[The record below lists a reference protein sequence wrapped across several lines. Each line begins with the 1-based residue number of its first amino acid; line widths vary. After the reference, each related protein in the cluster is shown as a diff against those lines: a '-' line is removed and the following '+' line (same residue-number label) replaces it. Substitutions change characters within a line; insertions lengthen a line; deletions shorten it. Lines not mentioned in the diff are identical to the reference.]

1 MKISLQIILADARSP
16 GRGLPPQPFDRHVSR
31 ELPDLDNIIQER
43 ESRWVTARGRV
54 QSNYH
59 ALPGPPPPAAG
70 PRAGS
75 GDRSLRARSGVRG
88 PPAQLRDG
96 PRSSHQGPTTQG
108 APEPRRPASGR
119 AVSLPLMPN
128 SAGGPVPAAGFPA
141 LPALTPRM
149 PRPVPPS
156 QEKAAASPVSRTL
169 PAGPR
174 ENPVSSVARLSAS
187 WASAAITLSLQP
199 WAAPSLRAP
208 HRGLK

>member
-1 MKISLQIILADARSP
+1 MGDSARA
-16 GRGLPPQPFDRHVSR
+16 GTIQLPRA
-31 ELPDLDNIIQER
+31 
-43 ESRWVTARGRV
+43 AR
-54 QSNYH
+54 
-59 ALPGPPPPAAG
+59 PPPPAAG

-88 PPAQLRDG
+88 PPAQLGDG

-174 ENPVSSVARLSAS
+174 ENPRLLGGPSVRVLGEGRHHVV
-187 WASAAITLSLQP
+187 AAALGRSIPAGPSP
-199 WAAPSLRAP
+199 WA
-208 HRGLK
+208 

>member
-16 GRGLPPQPFDRHVSR
+16 GRGLPPQPFDRHVSG

-70 PRAGS
+70 LRARS

-88 PPAQLRDG
+88 PPAQLGDG

-108 APEPRRPASGR
+108 APEPQRPASGR

-174 ENPVSSVARLSAS
+174 ENPRLLGGPSVRVLGEGRHHVV
-187 WASAAITLSLQP
+187 AAALGP
-199 WAAPSLRAP
+199 PSLRAP

>member
-1 MKISLQIILADARSP
+1 MGDSARAGTIQLPRAARAASA
-16 GRGLPPQPFDRHVSR
+16 GRRS
-31 ELPDLDNIIQER
+31 
-43 ESRWVTARGRV
+43 
-54 QSNYH
+54 
-59 ALPGPPPPAAG
+59 
-70 PRAGS
+70 RAGS

-88 PPAQLRDG
+88 PPAQLGDG

-108 APEPRRPASGR
+108 APEPQRPASGR

-187 WASAAITLSLQP
+187 WARAAITLSLQP

>member
-1 MKISLQIILADARSP
+1 MGDSARAGTIQLPRAARAASAGRRSP
-16 GRGLPPQPFDRHVSR
+16 RRVRRPLPPRQVWS
-31 ELPDLDNIIQER
+31 
-43 ESRWVTARGRV
+43 S
-54 QSNYH
+54 
-59 ALPGPPPPAAG
+59 
-70 PRAGS
+70 GS
-75 GDRSLRARSGVRG
+75 
-88 PPAQLRDG
+88 PAQLGDG

-108 APEPRRPASGR
+108 APEPQRPASGR

-174 ENPVSSVARLSAS
+174 ENPRLLGGPSVRVLGEGRHHVV
-187 WASAAITLSLQP
+187 AAALGRSIPAGPSP
-199 WAAPSLRAP
+199 WA
-208 HRGLK
+208 